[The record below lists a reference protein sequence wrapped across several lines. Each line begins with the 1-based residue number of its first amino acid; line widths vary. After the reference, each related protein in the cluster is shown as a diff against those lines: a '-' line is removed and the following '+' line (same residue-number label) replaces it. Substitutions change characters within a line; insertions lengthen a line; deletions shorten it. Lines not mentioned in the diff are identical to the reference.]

1 MVAITTQGK
10 NRRRSKEDKMAA
22 VYDILIVG
30 AGPGGVA
37 AGYEAGQKGY
47 SHIILE
53 KGKRVFQGIIDSY
66 PKGKKVYPTV
76 PKGEDKV
83 SSVEGLTPPAE
94 RIPVEKYVEQ
104 IEAFASLHKLNI
116 RYGESYRNI
125 QTGNGDFTVETEKN
139 TYRAKK
145 VILAFGSNI
154 PNDLGI
160 YGEAKTVARR
170 LENVSDYIGRTTLII
185 GGGNAAADIAAALSK
200 EKREAGDMTHVYWG
214 HIRKQFKINKNT
226 ARDLGEEILLGGQI
240 KILQGAIPKIGE
252 VDSEGIDRLYIHQS
266 PEIKARDD
274 VFMYQGMSFPMK
286 NVIACV
292 GTHGPSEIFN
302 ALNLQQ
308 ITCTGSICKI
318 AREGEQLLL
327 LSTGLET
334 NREGI
339 YAIGGSISPSYM
351 EVQSD
356 GAIKEKKHPNLI
368 YTAIK
373 DARTAVAGIEL

>member
-1 MVAITTQGK
+1 MQEKT
-10 NRRRSKEDKMAA
+10 RRKSKEDKMAA
-22 VYDILIVG
+22 VYDILIIG

-37 AGYEAGQKGY
+37 AGYEAGQKGC

-53 KGKRVFQGIIDSY
+53 KGKRLFQGIINSY
-66 PKGKKVYPTV
+66 PKGKKVYPTI

-83 SSVEGLTPPAE
+83 FSVDGLMPPVE
-94 RIPVEKYVEQ
+94 RIPVGKYIKQV
-104 IEAFASLHKLNI
+104 EAFTSLHKLNI
-116 RYGESYRNI
+116 RYQESYRNI
-125 QTGNGDFTVETEKN
+125 QKSNGDFTVETEKN

-170 LENVSDYIGRTTLII
+170 LDNVSDYIGRTTLII
-185 GGGNAAADIAAALSK
+185 GGGNAAADVVAALSK
-200 EKREAGDMTHVYWG
+200 EKRETGDTTHVYWG

-266 PEIKARDD
+266 PEIQARDD

-302 ALNLQQ
+302 RLNLQQ
-308 ITCTGSICKI
+308 ITCTGNICKI

-327 LSTGLET
+327 LTTGLET
-334 NREGI
+334 NRKGI

-373 DARTAVAGIEL
+373 DAITVIDGIEL

>member
-1 MVAITTQGK
+1 MTTQEQT
-10 NRRRSKEDKMAA
+10 NLRSKEDKMAA
-22 VYDILIVG
+22 VYDVLIIG

-37 AGYEAGQKGY
+37 AGYTAGQRGY

-53 KGKRVFQGIIDSY
+53 KGKGVFQGIIDSY

-83 SSVEGLTPPAE
+83 FQVEGLTPPAE
-94 RIPVEKYVEQ
+94 KIPVEKYIEQ
-104 IEAFASLHKLNI
+104 AEAFASLHKLNI
-116 RYGESYRNI
+116 QYGEGYRDI
-125 QTGNGDFTVETEKN
+125 QKSNGDFTVETEKN

-145 VILAFGSNI
+145 VIFAFGSNI
-154 PNDLGI
+154 PNDLGV
-160 YGEAKTVARR
+160 YGEAKTVAHR
-170 LENVSDYIGRTTLII
+170 LDNVSDYIGRTTLVI
-185 GGGNAAADIAAALSK
+185 GGGNAAADIVAALSK
-200 EKREAGDMTHVYWG
+200 EKREAGDATHVYWG

-266 PEIKARDD
+266 PEIQARDD

-292 GTHGPSEIFN
+292 GTHGPSGIFN

-308 ITCTGSICKI
+308 ITCTGNICKI

-334 NREGI
+334 SREAI

-356 GAIKEKKHPNLI
+356 GTIKEKKHSNLI

-373 DARTAVAGIEL
+373 DAMTVIAGIEL